1 MPRFGNPPELQG
13 GGTREPWGCG
23 QFLMGRRMGEVRG
36 SDAEGS
42 QAEARLA
49 TAARPAKIQ
58 ISQEATKHRDATM
71 P

>member
-1 MPRFGNPPELQG
+1 
-13 GGTREPWGCG
+13 
-23 QFLMGRRMGEVRG
+23 MGEVRG